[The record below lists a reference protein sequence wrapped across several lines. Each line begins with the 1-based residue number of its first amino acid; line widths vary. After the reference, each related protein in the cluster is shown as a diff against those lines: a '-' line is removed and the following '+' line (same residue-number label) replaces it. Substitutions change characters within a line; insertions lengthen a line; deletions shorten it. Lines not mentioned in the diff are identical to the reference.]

1 MISSLSTRLVAGV
14 AVIAVTAVIAVAVAA
29 RQGTRAAFIQFR
41 ASEINHEQHLARTQ
55 ERLRGA
61 LDGRCCSP
69 DSLRDAVALLTP
81 PSGLVVLSAS
91 DHSVIATAGQAF
103 DQVTSVSAEPVG
115 SGLALSVDRRG
126 QLSGSRV
133 TVGIAY
139 LGPPIRLA
147 DGREAH
153 VHAVRLPT
161 TDELG
166 RIAAFYGTLD
176 RGLLLATSLAGLV
189 IVGFT
194 SVIARRITRPLA
206 EVSEASTAVAR
217 GDLTRRV
224 PESGSDEVAALA
236 RSFNAMAAELE
247 RQDRL
252 RRNLLNDVTHELRT
266 PLTALRCRIESV
278 VDGMSQDPGRDMRE
292 LLDEVVHLGRLVDD
306 LEELCSVEA
315 RTLRLQLE
323 EFPLRPVLDSAIRA
337 AGLQGDRRVTVQA
350 DEALTIHAD
359 AIRLR
364 QVLLNLLTNAQRYTP
379 ESGTISVLAR
389 KDGRDVVI
397 DVRNTGSTLDGEQRE
412 RVFDRFYRTDPARRR
427 STGGA
432 GLGLAIAR
440 SLVEAQGGRI
450 TVASTDIDVTFSVA
464 LVCSPRL

>member
-55 ERLRGA
+55 ERLRSV

-69 DSLRDAVALLTP
+69 ESLRDAVSLLTP
-81 PSGLVVLSAS
+81 PSGLVVISAS
-91 DHSVIATAGQAF
+91 DRSVIATAGPAF
-103 DQVTSVSAEPVG
+103 DQVTSVSTEKAG
-115 SGLALSVDRRG
+115 SGFALVVDRRG
-126 QLSGSRV
+126 QLSGSRI

-139 LGPPIRLA
+139 LAPPIRLA

-194 SVIARRITRPLA
+194 WVIARRITSPLA
-206 EVSEASTAVAR
+206 QVAEASTAVAR
-217 GDLTRRV
+217 GDLSRRV
-224 PESGSDEVAALA
+224 PEGGRDEIAALA

-247 RQDRL
+247 RQDVL
-252 RRNLLNDVTHELRT
+252 RRDLLNDVTHELRT

-278 VDGMSQDPGRDMRE
+278 LDGMSQDPGRDMRE
-292 LLDEVVHLGRLVDD
+292 LLDEVVLLGRLVDD
-306 LEELCSVEA
+306 LEELSSVES

-323 EFPLRPVLDSAIRA
+323 QVPLRPVLDSAIRA
-337 AGLQGDRRVTVQA
+337 AGLQGDRRVTVEG
-350 DEALTIHAD
+350 DDLLTVCAD
-359 AIRLR
+359 AVRLR
-364 QVLLNLLTNAQRYTP
+364 QVLINLLTNAQRYTP
-379 ESGTISVLAR
+379 EHGTITIQAR
-389 KDGRDVVI
+389 QGGRDVVI
-397 DVRNTGSTLDGEQRE
+397 DVRNTGSTLDEQQRE

-450 TVASTDIDVTFSVA
+450 SVASTETEVTFSVTFPKA
-464 LVCSPRL
+464 RLH